1 MKDFDLDKLERKN
14 IYKVP
19 ENMFENIQDRVLGKA
34 NDFDLDNLERKNIY
48 TVPDNMFEDIQMKVL
63 GTMNDFDLEN
73 LERKNIYRV
82 PENIFENIQE
92 RVLNEIKAD
101 KKAPIFKLNWGYAAA
116 ASLALIF
123 GSTFLYN
130 SFSDSNKDQDFTEN
144 YATNSTPKKESEIAY
159 ETLKSDLTSV
169 ENNNQTIDNH
179 QTNPQIKTIA
189 DIPQKT
195 EAKPQTV
202 KPVSKKTEAQM
213 AEYLDSFSNSEIAEL
228 ANNST
233 QDVYLDLYN

>member
-14 IYKVP
+14 IYQVP
-19 ENMFENIQDRVLGKA
+19 DNIFKDIQDRVLSEMS
-34 NDFDLDNLERKNIY
+34 DFDLEKLERKNIY
-48 TVPDNMFEDIQMKVL
+48 QIP
-63 GTMNDFDLEN
+63 EN
-73 LERKNIYRV
+73 L
-82 PENIFENIQE
+82 FENVQNKVI
-92 RVLNEIKAD
+92 NEIKED
-101 KKAPIFKLNWGYAAA
+101 KKAPVFRLNWGYAAA

-130 SFSDSNKDQDFTEN
+130 SYSDS
-144 YATNSTPKKESEIAY
+144 TNNQGTASAYTLNAEPKKESEIAY

-169 ENNNQTIDNH
+169 ENSNPTSDSQQRNQ
-179 QTNPQIKTIA
+179 QVKTVAHISQ
-189 DIPQKT
+189 DT
-195 EAKPQTV
+195 EVNTQTV
-202 KPVSKKTEAQM
+202 KPVSKQTEAQM